1 MQSSRCL
8 ALGIL
13 LFAGLLPRAE
23 ANDADTPAA
32 RPAILPKPATA
43 ATKAANEAVLKE
55 LPFQNRED
63 FAEAQRGLIA
73 PIDPP
78 VVRGASG
85 LPIWDLTA
93 YSRFVDLD
101 TPAPDTVNPSLWR
114 QLQLLTIAGLFQ
126 VTDRVYQVRGY
137 DLSNVSIV
145 EGDTGLIVIDPLI
158 SDQTARAALD
168 LYFKHRP
175 RKPVVAVIFTHSH
188 VDHYAGVSGIVSEED
203 LAAGKV
209 KIIAPD
215 GFLEEAVSEN
225 VIAGNAMG
233 RRASYMYGAFLPK
246 GPKGQVSAGL
256 GLTTSLGT
264 KSLLDP
270 TDTIT
275 EPCQAGD
282 DGIWTCPE
290 MTVDGV
296 RIRFQLTPGTE
307 APAEMNFYFPDLKAL
322 CMAENLAATF
332 HNVLTLRGAKV
343 RDPLQWSRYL
353 QQAIDLFTGDR
364 KAEVV
369 FTSHHW
375 PKWGQAEILNYMSKQ
390 RDLYKFINDQAS
402 RLFNQGY
409 TILELAEMIELP
421 PSLAQEWFNR
431 GYYGTVNHNAKAVY
445 QRYLGWFDGNPA
457 HLHTYPPAEGGKRY
471 VAAMGGPD
479 AVLAKAAEAYKQGD
493 YRWVAELVSHL
504 VFADPDNEQARHLEA
519 DALEQLG
526 YQAESGPWRNF
537 YLMGAQE
544 LRAGVL
550 KPGGES
556 GGVDTAVV
564 ESMGVDLLLD
574 YVAIH
579 LNGPR
584 AAGRIGRYDFVFTD
598 VGQTWRVNLENAV
611 LQYASPPPGAAAEAT
626 LRLTRA
632 ILNEVIGGKITYEK
646 AVQSGA
652 IQVSGN
658 PAAAAELFSL
668 MDTFDP
674 WFNIVTP

>member
-1 MQSSRCL
+1 MRSIRCL
-8 ALGIL
+8 ALAIL
-13 LFAGLLPRAE
+13 LCARAE
-23 ANDADTPAA
+23 AADPV
-32 RPAILPKPATA
+32 LPKPATP
-43 ATKAANEAVLKE
+43 ATKARNEAVLKE
-55 LPFQNRED
+55 LPFQNKED

-78 VVRGASG
+78 VLRGPSG
-85 LPIWDLTA
+85 LPIWDLSA
-93 YSRFVDLD
+93 YSRFVNLD

-114 QLQLLTIAGLFQ
+114 QLQLLTIAGLFK

-137 DLSNVSIV
+137 DLSNISII
-145 EGDTGLIVIDPLI
+145 EGDTGLLIIDPLI
-158 SDQTARAALD
+158 SEQTARASLD
-168 LYFKHRP
+168 LYYKHRP

-188 VDHYAGVSGIVSEED
+188 VDHYAGVAGIVNPED
-203 LAAGKV
+203 VAAGKV
-209 KIIAPD
+209 KIIAPE
-215 GFLEEAVSEN
+215 GFLDEAVSEN

-233 RRASYMYGAFLPK
+233 RRAGYMYGALLPK

-275 EPCQAGD
+275 QTGS
-282 DGIWTCPE
+282 E

-343 RDPLQWSRYL
+343 RDPLQWSKYL
-353 QQAIDLFTGDR
+353 QQAIDLFTGED

-390 RDLYKFINDQAS
+390 RDLYKFINDQAV

-409 TILELAEMIELP
+409 TIIEVAEMIKLP
-421 PSLAQEWFNR
+421 ESLAQEWFNR

-457 HLHTYPPAEGGKRY
+457 HLHTYPPTEGGKRY
-471 VAAMGGPD
+471 VAAMGGAD
-479 AVLAKAAEAYKQGD
+479 AVLAKAAEAFKQGD
-493 YRWVAELVSHL
+493 YRWVAELVSHV
-504 VFADPDNEQARHLEA
+504 VFADPDNKQARLLEA

-544 LRAGVL
+544 LRVGVF

-556 GGVDTAVV
+556 AGGVDTEVV

-584 AAGRIGRYDFVFTD
+584 ASGKIGRYDFVFTD
-598 VGQTWRVNLENAV
+598 VSQTWRVNLENAV
-611 LQYASPPPGAAAEAT
+611 LQYSPALPGAAAEA
-626 LRLTRA
+626 RLTLTREA
-632 ILNEVIGGKITYEK
+632 LNDVIGGATTYEQ

-652 IQVSGN
+652 IQVSGDQ
-658 PAAAAELFSL
+658 AAAAELFSL
-668 MDTFDP
+668 MDLFDP

>member
-1 MQSSRCL
+1 MRSIRCL
-8 ALGIL
+8 ALAIL
-13 LFAGLLPRAE
+13 LCAGLYQRAGAQELPAK
-23 ANDADTPAA
+23 AVV
-32 RPAILPKPATA
+32 LPKPATA
-43 ATKAANEAVLKE
+43 VTKEKNAAVLKE

-63 FAEAQRGLIA
+63 FAEAQRGLVA

-78 VVRGASG
+78 IIRGASG
-85 LPIWDLTA
+85 LPIWDLSA
-93 YSRFVDLD
+93 YSRFVNLD

-114 QLQLLTIAGLFQ
+114 QLQLLTIAGLFK

-137 DLSNVSIV
+137 DLSNISII
-145 EGDTGLIVIDPLI
+145 EGDTGLVIIDPLI
-158 SDQTARAALD
+158 SEQTARASLD

-188 VDHYAGVSGIVSEED
+188 VDHYAGVAGIVPPED
-203 LAAGKV
+203 LAAGRV
-209 KIIAPD
+209 KIIAPE
-215 GFLEEAVSEN
+215 GFLDEAVSEN

-233 RRASYMYGAFLPK
+233 RRAGYMYGALLPK

-275 EPCQAGD
+275 ETGQ
-282 DGIWTCPE
+282 E

-343 RDPLQWSRYL
+343 RDPLQWSKYL
-353 QQAIDLFTGDR
+353 QQAIDLFGGET
-364 KAEVV
+364 EVV

-375 PKWGQAEILNYMSKQ
+375 PKWGKAEILNYMSKQ

-409 TILELAEMIELP
+409 TIIELAEMIKLP
-421 PSLAQEWFNR
+421 ESLAQEWFNR

-471 VAAMGGPD
+471 VEAIGGP
-479 AVLAKAAEAYKQGD
+479 AKVLAKGAEAFKQGD
-493 YRWVAELVSHL
+493 YRWAAELLSHL
-504 VFADPDNEQARHLEA
+504 VFADPDNQPARLLLA

-544 LRAGVL
+544 LRVGVL
-550 KPGGES
+550 KPGGQS
-556 GGVDTAVV
+556 AGGVDTEVV

-584 AAGRIGRYDFVFTD
+584 ASGKIGRYDFVFTD
-598 VGQTWRVNLENAV
+598 VAQTWRVNLENAV
-611 LQYASPPPGAAAEAT
+611 LQYSPALPGAVAEAT
-626 LRLTRA
+626 LTLTRA
-632 ILNEVIGGKITYEK
+632 ALNDVIGGKTTYEQ

-652 IQVSGN
+652 IQVSGDQ
-658 PAAAAELFSL
+658 AAAVELFSL
-668 MDTFDP
+668 MDLFDP

>member
-1 MQSSRCL
+1 MKSSRCL
-8 ALGIL
+8 ALAIL
-13 LFAGLLPRAE
+13 LSAGLLPRAE
-23 ANDADTPAA
+23 AQDSAA
-32 RPAILPKPATA
+32 RAAILPKPATS

-55 LPFQNRED
+55 LPFQNRLD

-78 VVRGASG
+78 VLRGASG

-93 YSRFVDLD
+93 YSRFVNLD

-137 DLSNVSIV
+137 DLSNISII

-168 LYFKHRP
+168 LYYKHRP

-188 VDHYAGVSGIVSEED
+188 VDHYAGAAGIVSEED

-209 KIIAPD
+209 KIIAPE
-215 GFLEEAVSEN
+215 GFLDEAVSEN

-246 GPKGQVSAGL
+246 GTKGQVSAGL

-264 KSLLDP
+264 KSLFDP

-275 EPCQAGD
+275 ETGK
-282 DGIWTCPE
+282 E

-296 RIRFQLTPGTE
+296 RIVFQLTPGTE
-307 APAEMNFYFPDLKAL
+307 APAEMNFYFPDLQAL

-343 RDPLQWSRYL
+343 RDPLQWSKYL
-353 QQAIDLFTGDR
+353 QQAIDLFTGDD

-375 PKWGQAEILNYMSKQ
+375 PKWGKAEILNYMSKQ
-390 RDLYKFINDQAS
+390 RDLYKYINDQAS

-421 PSLAQEWFNR
+421 PSLGQEWFNR
-431 GYYGTVNHNAKAVY
+431 GYYGTVNHNTKAVY

-471 VAAMGGPD
+471 VEAMGGAD
-479 AVLAKAAEAYKQGD
+479 AVLAKAAEAFKQGD
-493 YRWVAELVSHL
+493 YRWVAEMVSHL
-504 VFADPDNEQARHLEA
+504 VFADPGNEKARHLEA

-544 LRAGVL
+544 LRVGVL

-556 GGVDTAVV
+556 GGVETEVV
-564 ESMGVDLLLD
+564 ESMDVDLLLD

-584 AAGRIGRYDFVFTD
+584 AAGKRGRYDFVFTD
-598 VGQTWRVNLENAV
+598 IGQTWRVNLENAV
-611 LQYASPPPGAAAEAT
+611 LQYSRTLPDTAAEAT
-626 LRLTRA
+626 LSLTRA
-632 ILNEVIGGKITYEK
+632 ALNDVIGGKITYEK
-646 AVQSGA
+646 AVQSGL

-658 PAAAAELFSL
+658 QAAAAELFSL

>member
-1 MQSSRCL
+1 MRSIRCL
-8 ALGIL
+8 ALAIL
-13 LFAGLLPRAE
+13 LCASLQQRAE
-23 ANDADTPAA
+23 AQEAPAQA
-32 RPAILPKPATA
+32 ALPKPATA
-43 ATKAANEAVLKE
+43 ATKERNAAVLKE

-73 PIDPP
+73 KIDLP
-78 VVRGASG
+78 VIRGDSP

-93 YSRFVDLD
+93 YTRFVNLD

-137 DLSNVSIV
+137 DLSNVSII
-145 EGDTGLIVIDPLI
+145 EGDTGLLIIDPLI
-158 SDQTARAALD
+158 SEETARASLD
-168 LYFKHRP
+168 LYYRHRP

-188 VDHYAGVSGIVSEED
+188 VDHYAGVAGIVTPED
-203 LAAGKV
+203 LAAGRV

-215 GFLEEAVSEN
+215 NFLEEAVSEN

-233 RRASYMYGAFLPK
+233 RRATYMYGAFLPK
-246 GPKGQVSAGL
+246 GPKGQTSAGL
-256 GLTTSLGT
+256 GLTNSLGT

-270 TDTIT
+270 TDSIT
-275 EPCQAGD
+275 QTGQ
-282 DGIWTCPE
+282 E

-296 RIRFQLTPGTE
+296 RIRFQLTPNTE

-322 CMAENLAATF
+322 CMAENMAATF

-343 RDPLQWSRYL
+343 RDPLQWSKYL
-353 QQAIDLFTGDR
+353 QQAIDLFAGE
-364 KAEVV
+364 AEVV

-375 PKWGQAEILNYMSKQ
+375 PKWGQAQILNYMSKQ
-390 RDLYKFINDQAS
+390 RDLYKYINDQAS

-409 TILELAEMIELP
+409 TILELAEMIKLP
-421 PSLAQEWFNR
+421 ESLAQEWFNR

-471 VAAMGGPD
+471 VEAMGGAD
-479 AVLAKAAEAYKQGD
+479 AVLAKAAEAFKQGD
-493 YRWVAELVSHL
+493 YRWVAELVSHV
-504 VFADPDNEQARHLEA
+504 VFADPDNRQARLLEA

-537 YLMGAQE
+537 FLMGAQE
-544 LRAGVL
+544 LRVGVF

-556 GGVDTAVV
+556 GGVSTEVV
-564 ESMGVDLLLD
+564 ESMDVDLLLD

-584 AAGRIGRYDFVFTD
+584 AAGKIGRYDFVFTD
-598 VGQTWRVNLENAV
+598 VEQTWRVNLENAV
-611 LQYASPPPGAAAEAT
+611 LQYSPARPGAAAEAT
-626 LRLTRA
+626 LTLTRA
-632 ILNEVIGGKITYEK
+632 TLNDVIGGKVTYDQ
-646 AVQSGA
+646 AVKSGA

-658 PAAAAELFSL
+658 QAAAAELFSL
-668 MDTFDP
+668 LDLFDP

>member
-1 MQSSRCL
+1 MRSIRCL
-8 ALGIL
+8 ALAVIL
-13 LFAGLLPRAE
+13 CAGLIQRAE
-23 ANDADTPAA
+23 AQEPLAQGAV
-32 RPAILPKPATA
+32 LSKPATA
-43 ATKAANEAVLKE
+43 ATKEKNAAVLKE

-73 PIDPP
+73 TIDPP
-78 VVRGASG
+78 VIRGASG
-85 LPIWDLTA
+85 LPIWDLSA
-93 YSRFVDLD
+93 YSRFVNLD

-137 DLSNVSIV
+137 DLSNISII
-145 EGDTGLIVIDPLI
+145 EGDTGLLIIDPLI
-158 SDQTARAALD
+158 SAETARAALD
-168 LYFKHRP
+168 LYYKHRP

-188 VDHYAGVSGIVSEED
+188 VDHYAGVEGIVTGED
-203 LAAGKV
+203 VASGKV
-209 KIIAPD
+209 KIIAPE
-215 GFLEEAVSEN
+215 GFLDEAVSEN

-233 RRASYMYGAFLPK
+233 RRAGYMYGALLPK

-275 EPCQAGD
+275 ETGQ
-282 DGIWTCPE
+282 E

-343 RDPLQWSRYL
+343 RDPLQWSKYL
-353 QQAIDLFTGDR
+353 QQAIDLFAGD
-364 KAEVV
+364 AQVV

-375 PKWGQAEILNYMSKQ
+375 PKWGHGEILDYMSKQ
-390 RDLYKFINDQAS
+390 RDLYKFINDQAV

-409 TILELAEMIELP
+409 TIIEVAEMIKLP

-457 HLHTYPPAEGGKRY
+457 HLHTYPPSEGGKRY
-471 VAAMGGPD
+471 VAAMGGAD
-479 AVLAKAAEAYKQGD
+479 AVLAKAAEAFKQGD

-504 VFADPDNEQARHLEA
+504 VFADPDNRQARLLEA

-537 YLMGAQE
+537 FLMGAQE
-544 LRAGVL
+544 LRVGVF

-556 GGVDTAVV
+556 SLVSTEIV

-584 AAGRIGRYDFVFTD
+584 AAGKIGRYDFVFTD
-598 VGQTWRVNLENAV
+598 IGQTWRVNLENAV
-611 LQYASPPPGAAAEAT
+611 LQYSPALPGAAVEAT
-626 LRLTRA
+626 LTLTRA
-632 ILNEVIGGKITYEK
+632 TLNDVIGGATTYQE

-652 IQVSGN
+652 IQVTGDQ
-658 PAAAAELFSL
+658 AAAAGLFSL
-668 MDTFDP
+668 MDLFDP

>member
-1 MQSSRCL
+1 MKSSRCL
-8 ALGIL
+8 ALAIL
-13 LFAGLLPRAE
+13 LFAGLVPRAE
-23 ANDADTPAA
+23 ADPAA
-32 RPAILPKPATA
+32 RPAILPKPATS

-78 VVRGASG
+78 VIRGASG

-93 YSRFVDLD
+93 YSRFVNLD

-168 LYFKHRP
+168 LYYKHRP

-188 VDHYAGVSGIVSEED
+188 VDHYAGAAGIVTEEE
-203 LAAGKV
+203 LEAGRV
-209 KIIAPD
+209 KIIAPE
-215 GFLEEAVSEN
+215 GFLDEAVSEN
-225 VIAGNAMG
+225 VIAGNAMS
-233 RRASYMYGAFLPK
+233 RRATYMYGAFLPK
-246 GPKGQVSAGL
+246 GAKGQVSAGL

-264 KSLLDP
+264 RSLFDP

-275 EPCQAGD
+275 QTGQ
-282 DGIWTCPE
+282 E

-343 RDPLQWSRYL
+343 RDPLQWSKYL
-353 QQAIDLFTGDR
+353 QQAIDLFAGE
-364 KAEVV
+364 AEVV

-375 PKWGQAEILNYMSKQ
+375 PKWGQAEILDYMSKQ
-390 RDLYKFINDQAS
+390 RDLYKYINDQAS

-471 VAAMGGPD
+471 VEAMGGPD
-479 AVLAKAAEAYKQGD
+479 AVLAKAAEAFKQGD
-493 YRWVAELVSHL
+493 YRWVAEMVSHL
-504 VFADPDNEQARHLEA
+504 VFADPDNEPARHLEA

-550 KPGGES
+550 KPGGGS
-556 GGVDTAVV
+556 GGVETEVV
-564 ESMGVDLLLD
+564 ESMDVDLLLD

-584 AAGRIGRYDFVFTD
+584 AAGKLGRYDFVFTD

-611 LQYASPPPGAAAEAT
+611 LQYSLARPGAAAEAT
-626 LRLTRA
+626 LTLTRA
-632 ILNEVIGGKITYEK
+632 ALNDVIGGRITYEK
-646 AVQSGA
+646 AVQSGI

-658 PAAAAELFSL
+658 HAAAAELFSL

>member
-1 MQSSRCL
+1 MKSSRCL
-8 ALGIL
+8 FLTIL
-13 LFAGLLPRAE
+13 LLAGLLPRAE
-23 ANDADTPAA
+23 AQEPATRPAA
-32 RPAILPKPATA
+32 LPKPATR

-55 LPFQNRED
+55 LPFENRED

-73 PIDPP
+73 KIDPP
-78 VVRGASG
+78 VIRGASG
-85 LPIWDLTA
+85 LPIWNLDA

-137 DLSNVSIV
+137 DLSNVSII
-145 EGDTGLIVIDPLI
+145 EGDTGLLIIDPLI
-158 SDQTARAALD
+158 SAETARAALD
-168 LYFKHRP
+168 LYYKHRP

-188 VDHYAGVSGIVSEED
+188 VDHYAGVAGIVTSED
-203 LAAGKV
+203 VASGKV
-209 KIIAPD
+209 KIIAPE
-215 GFLEEAVSEN
+215 GFLDEAVSEN
-225 VIAGNAMG
+225 VMAGNAMG
-233 RRASYMYGAFLPK
+233 RRAGYMYGALLPK

-275 EPCQAGD
+275 ETGQ
-282 DGIWTCPE
+282 E

-307 APAEMNFYFPDLKAL
+307 APAEMNFYFPDLNAL

-343 RDPLQWSRYL
+343 RDPLQWSKYL
-353 QQAIDLFTGDR
+353 QQAMDLFAGE
-364 KAEVV
+364 AEVV

-390 RDLYKFINDQAS
+390 RDLYKFINDQAV

-409 TILELAEMIELP
+409 TIIEVAEMIKLP

-457 HLHTYPPAEGGKRY
+457 HLHTYPPTEGGKRY

-479 AVLAKAAEAYKQGD
+479 AVLAKGAEAFKQGD
-493 YRWVAELVSHL
+493 YRWAAELLSHL
-504 VFADPDNEQARHLEA
+504 VFSDPDNRRARLLEA

-544 LRAGVL
+544 LRVGVF
-550 KPGGES
+550 KPGGDSE
-556 GGVDTAVV
+556 GVSTEVV

-584 AAGRIGRYDFVFTD
+584 ASGKIGRYDFIFTD

-611 LQYASPPPGAAAEAT
+611 LQYSPALPGDAAEAR
-626 LRLTRA
+626 LSLTRA
-632 ILNEVIGGKITYEK
+632 TLNEVIGGKTTYEK

-652 IQVSGN
+652 IQVSGDQ
-658 PAAAAELFSL
+658 AAAAELFSL